1 MIANVDL
8 RLVQSDFF
16 GLHTHCC
23 NIEEFGKSHS
33 ARSIIISVRLK
44 NILLGS
50 NQKVWLAALS
60 VSGSVVLV
68 GGVVAFTPLVAV
80 AASVPSIDLGT
91 AGAYSVLAGST
102 ITNTGNSTLQGD
114 LGLSPGTAVTGF
126 PPGLVSG
133 ATNVGNA
140 NAEQAQVDT
149 TTAYTQAVDA
159 SPSTTQP
166 ADLIGLT
173 LSPGVYSV
181 PAGISNLT
189 GTLTLN
195 GQGNPDAVFIFQMPS
210 TLITS
215 SASDIVLENDANAC
229 NIFWQVTSSATLGTG
244 SSFQGTIIALTSITA
259 DTGATITGRLLARNG
274 AVTLDS
280 NTIANPVCS
289 ATTTTTPPTATPTG
303 ATVVPA
309 SHTGEPWSGWPWWL
323 GVGIMGSAGLLLL
336 RPRLARAHQIR

>member
-1 MIANVDL
+1 MNREKVT
-8 RLVQSDFF
+8 QK
-16 GLHTHCC
+16 T
-23 NIEEFGKSHS
+23 
-33 ARSIIISVRLK
+33 SIIISVRIK
-44 NILLGS
+44 KILLSS

-60 VSGSVVLV
+60 VSGSVVLA
-68 GGVVAFTPLVAV
+68 GGIVAFTPLVAA
-80 AASVPSIDLGT
+80 AASVPSVDLGT
-91 AGAYSVLAGST
+91 AGSYSVLAGST
-102 ITNTGNSTLQGD
+102 VTNAGSSTLQGD

-126 PPGLVSG
+126 PPGLISG
-133 ATNVGNA
+133 TTNVANA

-149 TTAYTQAVDA
+149 TTAYTQATDA
-159 SPSTTQP
+159 SPSTTQS
-166 ADLIGLT
+166 ADLTGLT

-181 PAGISNLT
+181 PAGTSNLT

-210 TLITS
+210 TFITS

-229 NIFWQVTSSATLGTG
+229 NIFWQVTSSATLGTD

-280 NTIANPVCS
+280 NTIANPVCL
-289 ATTTTTPPTATPTG
+289 ATTTTTPPTKTTTPPTTTTTTPPTATPTG